1 MLPPEAKLIDGSWSR
16 TAGSAKSLRKSGSS
30 IRWLSASMNVRPSAY
45 GMLVSPAGPHV
56 WNARREI
63 TTPADTLAGMT
74 VEVVG
79 LDGDDTLWRNEEYF
93 VDTQAAFRAMLAPY
107 VNGDIDLDAR
117 LDANERANLELFGYG
132 VKGFTLSL
140 IETAIE
146 VSGARITAGEIQRVL
161 DLGKEMLKRPVELIP
176 GVAETVPLLAERY
189 RLIVV
194 TKGDLWNQE
203 QKLARSGLAELMW
216 RVEIVAEKDEA
227 TYSRIMRTHNI
238 DPADVRDGRQFGA
251 LRRAPRAG
259 RRRPCRAHP
268 AGAVVGPRGR
278 RARRLGA
285 HAGAAIHRAAGLA
298 RRQLTSRPQ
307 SLRSCTEVTRWS
319 SALCRM
325 SAARA
330 RVGRMFS
337 FRFLPLMP
345 CQMPGPR

>member
-1 MLPPEAKLIDGSWSR
+1 
-16 TAGSAKSLRKSGSS
+16 
-30 IRWLSASMNVRPSAY
+30 
-45 GMLVSPAGPHV
+45 
-56 WNARREI
+56 
-63 TTPADTLAGMT
+63 MT

-140 IETAIE
+140 VETAIE
-146 VSGARITAGEIQRVL
+146 ASGARITAREIQRVL

-203 QKLARSGLAELMW
+203 QKLARSGLTELLW
-216 RVEIVAEKDEA
+216 QVEIVGRKGRGHLQPDHADPQHR
-227 TYSRIMRTHNI
+227 SRH
-238 DPADVRDGRQFGA
+238 VRDGRQFGA
-251 LRRAPRAG
+251 VGRAPRAG
-259 RRRPCRAHP
+259 RRRSCRAHP

-278 RARRLGA
+278 RARRVGA
-285 HAGAAIHRAAGLA
+285 HAGRDHRAAGLA

-330 RVGRMFS
+330 PRRQDVLLQVLAVDAVPDATGHADRLVVGEGGEVLEVRVGV
-337 FRFLPLMP
+337 LEDGLA
-345 CQMPGPR
+345 